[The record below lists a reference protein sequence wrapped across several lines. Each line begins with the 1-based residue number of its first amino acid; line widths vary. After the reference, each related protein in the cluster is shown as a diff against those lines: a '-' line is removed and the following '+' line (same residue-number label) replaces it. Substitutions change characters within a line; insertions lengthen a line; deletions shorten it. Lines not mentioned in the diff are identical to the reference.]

1 MNYGFTESIL
11 DGTENIID
19 NMNEYKSLD
28 LPSSYSYEKYL
39 GKVKDQGNNP
49 TCVPHAIST
58 IIEWKNNINNIN
70 KELSINWLF
79 EQRKNKD
86 ISGMSIKEALN
97 ILKHYGYVTTKGYK
111 ENSYN
116 NDGEKI
122 KFYGKLISYIYMQK
136 SLLLNGP
143 FIIALPVYNSNRLDF
158 WNGSTLE
165 GGHALT
171 CIGYNESG
179 LILRNSW
186 GYDWG
191 DNGNTILP
199 YNSCGKIIEAWA
211 II

>member
-19 NMNEYKSLD
+19 NMNDYKSLD

-58 IIEWKNNINNIN
+58 IIEWKNSVNNID
-70 KELSINWLF
+70 KDLSINWLF
-79 EQRKNKD
+79 EQRSNKE
-86 ISGMSIKEALN
+86 INGMSIKEALN
-97 ILKHYGYVTTKGYK
+97 ILKHYGYVTVKEYK
-111 ENSYN
+111 KNNYN

-122 KFYGKLISYIYMQK
+122 KFYGKLISYIFMQK

-143 FIIALPVYNSNRLDF
+143 FIIALPVYNSNKLDF
-158 WNGSTLE
+158 WNGSTFE
-165 GGHALT
+165 GGHALA

-186 GYDWG
+186 GSSWG
-191 DNGNTILP
+191 NNGNTILL
-199 YNSCGKIIEAWA
+199 YKDCDKIIEAWA